1 MLGSNNGQTN
11 RSRPRPRVAAHGRTS
26 SPRAGRRRHE
36 VSQARGQPDRREVT
50 VRTGGIAGILCG
62 RWTKWGMLGV
72 WLLLAMALGPL
83 AGNLAGV
90 QKNDLAQWLPDDAES
105 TQVFALERSF
115 QPADLA
121 KVEADARKLAGVD
134 GIAGPVVGPVPAQD
148 GQALQLI
155 IPIAMGSDDQAKVVD
170 RADAIRGIAE
180 AGSNGLAVHLTGPIA
195 FAADT
200 SEAFLGID
208 TTLLFATVAVVVI
221 LLLIIYRSPVLWLLP
236 VITAGLALV
245 VAQAVIYL
253 LAKHADLPVNGQS
266 AGIMTVLVFGAS
278 TDYALL
284 LIARYREGL
293 RRQQDRHAAMAEA
306 VRRSGPAI
314 IASAAT
320 VTVGMLCLLIADMRS
335 TKGLGPV
342 AAVAIVVGLLA
353 TLSLLPALLV
363 IFGRWLFWPATPKLG
378 STEPSAGGAWARL
391 GRRIARRPRG
401 VWVVTALVLGAMALG
416 LAALEANGL
425 SFKDSFV
432 DKPRSIVGEEVMDK
446 HFPAGQGQ
454 PVVVIGKEAAASQL
468 RQAVASTQGIAAV
481 SDPVTRN
488 GLARL
493 EATLQAQ
500 PGTAAADATIL
511 GVREAVHAIEGAD
524 AKVGGLTAMNL
535 DMSRANSHDN
545 RLIIPLVLLA
555 VLVILAVLLRAIVA
569 PLVLI
574 ATVVL
579 SFAAALGVSSLVF
592 KYVFGFAGA
601 DSAFPLDVFVFLVA
615 LGIDYN
621 IFLMT
626 RVREESLRLGTRR
639 GALAGLAV
647 TGGVITSAGLVLAAT
662 FSVLATLP
670 LVFITELGFA
680 VALGVLIDTFIV
692 RSVLVTALTLDIGR
706 WMWWPSKL
714 AGRRDVSNVE
724 LGTEATPE
732 LVS

>member
-62 RWTKWGMLGV
+62 RWTKWVMLGV

-115 QPADLA
+115 QPTDVFPAVVVYERASGTTPADLA

-208 TTLLFATVAVVVI
+208 TALLFATVAVVVI

-253 LAKHADLPVNGQS
+253 LAKHADLTVNGQS

-416 LAALEANGL
+416 LAAL
-425 SFKDSFV
+425 
-432 DKPRSIVGEEVMDK
+432 
-446 HFPAGQGQ
+446 
-454 PVVVIGKEAAASQL
+454 
-468 RQAVASTQGIAAV
+468 

>member
-1 MLGSNNGQTN
+1 
-11 RSRPRPRVAAHGRTS
+11 
-26 SPRAGRRRHE
+26 
-36 VSQARGQPDRREVT
+36 
-50 VRTGGIAGILCG
+50 
-62 RWTKWGMLGV
+62 
-72 WLLLAMALGPL
+72 
-83 AGNLAGV
+83 
-90 QKNDLAQWLPDDAES
+90 
-105 TQVFALERSF
+105 
-115 QPADLA
+115 
-121 KVEADARKLAGVD
+121 
-134 GIAGPVVGPVPAQD
+134 
-148 GQALQLI
+148 
-155 IPIAMGSDDQAKVVD
+155 MGSDDQAKVVD

-253 LAKHADLPVNGQS
+253 LAKHADLTVNGQS

-335 TKGLGPV
+335 TK
-342 AAVAIVVGLLA
+342 
-353 TLSLLPALLV
+353 
-363 IFGRWLFWPATPKLG
+363 
-378 STEPSAGGAWARL
+378 PSAGGAWARL

-432 DKPRSIVGEEVMDK
+432 GKPRSIVGEEVMDK

-579 SFAAALGVSSLVF
+579 SFAAALGV
-592 KYVFGFAGA
+592 
-601 DSAFPLDVFVFLVA
+601 
-615 LGIDYN
+615 
-621 IFLMT
+621 
-626 RVREESLRLGTRR
+626 
-639 GALAGLAV
+639 
-647 TGGVITSAGLVLAAT
+647 
-662 FSVLATLP
+662 
-670 LVFITELGFA
+670 
-680 VALGVLIDTFIV
+680 
-692 RSVLVTALTLDIGR
+692 
-706 WMWWPSKL
+706 
-714 AGRRDVSNVE
+714 
-724 LGTEATPE
+724 
-732 LVS
+732 

>member
-62 RWTKWGMLGV
+62 RWTKWVMLGV

-115 QPADLA
+115 QPTDVFPAVVVYERASGTTPAYLA
-121 KVEADARKLAGVD
+121 KVEADARKLAGVH
-134 GIAGPVVGPVPAQD
+134 
-148 GQALQLI
+148 
-155 IPIAMGSDDQAKVVD
+155 
-170 RADAIRGIAE
+170 GIAE
-180 AGSNGLAVHLTGPIA
+180 ASSNGLAVHLTGPIA

-253 LAKHADLPVNGQS
+253 LAKHAELTVNGQS
-266 AGIMTVLVFGAS
+266 AGIITLLVFGAS

-314 IASAAT
+314 SASAAT

-432 DKPRSIVGEEVMDK
+432 GKPRSIVGEEVMDK

-579 SFAAALGVSSLVF
+579 SFAAALG
-592 KYVFGFAGA
+592 
-601 DSAFPLDVFVFLVA
+601 
-615 LGIDYN
+615 
-621 IFLMT
+621 
-626 RVREESLRLGTRR
+626 
-639 GALAGLAV
+639 
-647 TGGVITSAGLVLAAT
+647 
-662 FSVLATLP
+662 
-670 LVFITELGFA
+670 
-680 VALGVLIDTFIV
+680 
-692 RSVLVTALTLDIGR
+692 
-706 WMWWPSKL
+706 
-714 AGRRDVSNVE
+714 
-724 LGTEATPE
+724 
-732 LVS
+732 

>member
-62 RWTKWGMLGV
+62 RWTKWVMLGV

-115 QPADLA
+115 QPTDVFPAVVVYERASGTTPADLA

-253 LAKHADLPVNGQS
+253 LAKHADLTVNGQS

-320 VTVGMLCLLIADMRS
+320 VTVGML
-335 TKGLGPV
+335 
-342 AAVAIVVGLLA
+342 VGLLA

-432 DKPRSIVGEEVMDK
+432 GKPRSIVGEEVMDK

-639 GALAGLAV
+639 DALAGLAV

>member
-11 RSRPRPRVAAHGRTS
+11 RSRPRPRVAAHGRTT

-62 RWTKWGMLGV
+62 RWTKWVMLGV

-115 QPADLA
+115 QPTDVFPAVVVYERASGTTPADLA

-155 IPIAMGSDDQAKVVD
+155 IPIAMGSDDPAKVVD

-253 LAKHADLPVNGQS
+253 LAKHADLTVNGQS

-432 DKPRSIVGEEVMDK
+432 GKPRSIVGEEVMDK

-545 RLIIPLVLLA
+545 RLIIPLV
-555 VLVILAVLLRAIVA
+555 
-569 PLVLI
+569 
-574 ATVVL
+574 VL

-601 DSAFPLDVFVFLVA
+601 DSASPLDVFVFLVA
-615 LGIDYN
+615 LGTDYN